1 MNYLAHAFLS
11 FSDEQLVGNMMADF
25 IRNRERYLYPAE
37 IQKGIALH
45 REIDSYTDAH
55 AEIRE
60 AKKFFKPI
68 VGLYAG
74 AFVDVSFDYFLAEKL
89 AENQRDF
96 KRFTQKTY
104 RTLFRFSDILP
115 KNFRAVLENM
125 AKNDWL
131 FNYQTEK
138 GIFYSF
144 QNVLNK
150 AKYLDSQL
158 PVFEAFTEN
167 KAQLRQ
173 HFVNFFPELQLHAE
187 NFAKNWSGWQKN

>member
-1 MNYLAHAFLS
+1 MNHLAHAFLS

-25 IRNRERYLYPAE
+25 IRNRERFLYPAE

-60 AKKFFKPI
+60 AKKVFKPI

-104 RTLFRFSDILP
+104 RTLFRFSDVLP
-115 KNFRAVLENM
+115 KNFLAVLENM

-150 AKYLDSQL
+150 AKSVSYTHLTL
-158 PVFEAFTEN
+158 PTNREV
-167 KAQLRQ
+167 
-173 HFVNFFPELQLHAE
+173 
-187 NFAKNWSGWQKN
+187 